1 MEIGTLVA
9 HAVLGKALE
18 EVVHKLHANV
28 MKEVEPRIRSLEDRL
43 HGIEEKL
50 DRQLAADLKAGLT
63 FLRLGELINARDALI
78 KAEAAEPN
86 AAAARFWLSVIL
98 LKLGRE
104 DLAVE
109 RFRGALQ
116 LNPFVVPRSLP
127 AALQIPAGSS
137 AEEAVIRDNVPAVK
151 WGKGKWLNKVKV
163 DNAPFS
169 GWKDRLNTYYF
180 RSRRLLWGNLQA
192 QIVKASASGGN
203 LVVMWKLND
212 RVDYSLM
219 QKGKY
224 IDGVIQGGK
233 YLVSAFSIAAGYP
246 LWHRDLT
253 GKYLN
258 FATPAYAVLHRFEE
272 PKGYELLDIHTGRV
286 KATMSED
293 YFNTVFLTDDPEKEN
308 ELYDRSNVWVKVGR
322 FEYVP
327 SPAPNYQKKF
337 TLRKTATDPFGLELY
352 SYEMTNACVYY
363 GGKRIECN
371 ATIRRLT

>member
-1 MEIGTLVA
+1 MDIGTLVA

-28 MKEVEPRIRSLEDRL
+28 MKDVEPQIKSLENRL
-43 HGIEEKL
+43 QGIEEKI

-78 KAEAAEPN
+78 KAEANEPN
-86 AAAARFWLSVIL
+86 AAAARFWLSVVL

-104 DLAVE
+104 DLAVD
-109 RFRGALQ
+109 RFQSALQ
-116 LNPFVVPRSLP
+116 LNPFIVPRNLP
-127 AALQIPAGSS
+127 AALQIPTGPN
-137 AEEAVIRDNVPAVK
+137 AEEAIIRANVPAVN

-180 RSRRLLWGNLQA
+180 KSKRLLWSNLQA
-192 QIVKASASGGN
+192 QVVKASASGGN
-203 LVVMWKLND
+203 LVLMWRLND
-212 RVDYSLM
+212 RVDYLIV
-219 QKGKY
+219 QNGKS
-224 IDGVIQGGK
+224 IDGVIKGGK
-233 YLVSAFSIAAGYP
+233 YLVSAFSLAAGTP

-272 PKGYELLDIHTGRV
+272 PKGYELLDIHNGRV

-293 YFNTVFLTDDPEKEN
+293 YFNTVFLTDDPEKDN
-308 ELYDRSNVWVKVGR
+308 ELYDRSNVFVKVGR
-322 FEYVP
+322 FEYIP
-327 SPAPNYQKKF
+327 SPAPNYQKKGTF
-337 TLRKTATDPFGLELY
+337 RKTATDPFGLDLY

-371 ATIRRLT
+371 ATIRRLS